1 MLLVD
6 FKVIN
11 FFYQK
16 TRELNYKTKRNDNND
31 LEKSLVSEIS
41 ESGYKMETS
50 EILDHVIAI
59 QLDKIERTYRNSTKK
74 ITETSEKAM
83 ENMIKLLE
91 MRYSRRGWF
100 KKGEKKHDNLATVLT
115 EFKEKVKQK

>member
-1 MLLVD
+1 M
-6 FKVIN
+6 
-11 FFYQK
+11 
-16 TRELNYKTKRNDNND
+16 T

-41 ESGYKMETS
+41 ESGNKMGTS

-91 MRYSRRGWF
+91 MRYSRRG
-100 KKGEKKHDNLATVLT
+100 
-115 EFKEKVKQK
+115 

>member
-1 MLLVD
+1 M
-6 FKVIN
+6 
-11 FFYQK
+11 
-16 TRELNYKTKRNDNND
+16 T

-41 ESGYKMETS
+41 ESGNNMGTS

-59 QLDKIERTYRNSTKK
+59 QLDKIEHTYRNNIKK

-91 MRYSRRGWF
+91 IRYSR
-100 KKGEKKHDNLATVLT
+100 KG
-115 EFKEKVKQK
+115 

>member
-1 MLLVD
+1 M
-6 FKVIN
+6 
-11 FFYQK
+11 
-16 TRELNYKTKRNDNND
+16 T

-41 ESGYKMETS
+41 ESGNKIGTS

-59 QLDKIERTYRNSTKK
+59 QLDKIEHTYKHNTKK

-91 MRYSRRGWF
+91 IRYHR
-100 KKGEKKHDNLATVLT
+100 KG
-115 EFKEKVKQK
+115 

>member
-1 MLLVD
+1 M
-6 FKVIN
+6 IIM
-11 FFYQK
+11 
-16 TRELNYKTKRNDNND
+16 T

-41 ESGYKMETS
+41 ESGNKIGTS

-59 QLDKIERTYRNSTKK
+59 QLDKIEHTYKHNTKK

-91 MRYSRRGWF
+91 IRYS
-100 KKGEKKHDNLATVLT
+100 KKRTI
-115 EFKEKVKQK
+115 

>member
-1 MLLVD
+1 M
-6 FKVIN
+6 
-11 FFYQK
+11 
-16 TRELNYKTKRNDNND
+16 T

-41 ESGYKMETS
+41 ESGNKIGTS

-59 QLDKIERTYRNSTKK
+59 QLDKIEHTYKNNTRK

-91 MRYSRRGWF
+91 MRYSRRG
-100 KKGEKKHDNLATVLT
+100 
-115 EFKEKVKQK
+115 

>member
-1 MLLVD
+1 M
-6 FKVIN
+6 
-11 FFYQK
+11 
-16 TRELNYKTKRNDNND
+16 T

-41 ESGYKMETS
+41 ESGNKIGTS

-59 QLDKIERTYRNSTKK
+59 QLDKIEHHYINNTTK

-91 MRYSRRGWF
+91 IRYSR
-100 KKGEKKHDNLATVLT
+100 KG
-115 EFKEKVKQK
+115 

>member
-1 MLLVD
+1 M
-6 FKVIN
+6 
-11 FFYQK
+11 
-16 TRELNYKTKRNDNND
+16 T

-41 ESGYKMETS
+41 ESGNKIGTS

-59 QLDKIERTYRNSTKK
+59 QLDKIEHTYKHNTKK

-91 MRYSRRGWF
+91 IRYSRRG
-100 KKGEKKHDNLATVLT
+100 
-115 EFKEKVKQK
+115 